1 MTVKGITYTL
11 DKMSAAQR
19 RVLVSVDTAKLDRA
33 WRKDGDGYLPS
44 DGSND
49 IAGRRAGV
57 QSFLASGKTINA
69 PSVYLA
75 PDGRIA
81 FRDGRHRMA
90 YLRDN
95 EYGRVVVAVD
105 RSQSSRIRRDFN

>member
-49 IAGRRAGV
+49 IGNRRAGV
-57 QSFLASGKTINA
+57 QAFLASGKSINA
-69 PSVYLA
+69 PRVYLTS
-75 PDGRIA
+75 DGRIT
-81 FRDGRHRMA
+81 FEDGRHRVA

-95 EYGRVVVAVD
+95 GYGRIVVAVE
-105 RSQSSRIRRDFN
+105 RKQRKRFERDFN